1 MYDEHE
7 RLLPR
12 HRRSALRKSE
22 GLQRV
27 EAVWKRSFCVILP
40 CQHARQGL
48 GEPVPRYTQ
57 RWELMD
63 FLQVVSEIAS

>member
-1 MYDEHE
+1 LAGFGQSVDD
-7 RLLPR
+7 L
-12 HRRSALRKSE
+12 HR
-22 GLQRV
+22 QRTT

-57 RWELMD
+57 RRELMD
-63 FLQVVSEIAS
+63 FLQAVSEIAL